1 MQLCILNCSIKNLIM
16 KNFGIALVAIGV
28 VMMLVTGFNYV
39 TKKKVID
46 VGPIQIDKNVNHPV
60 EWSPIVGG
68 VLLVGGLVLIVTGK
82 NKP

>member
-1 MQLCILNCSIKNLIM
+1 M
-16 KNFGIALVAIGV
+16 KNFGIALAAIGV

>member
-1 MQLCILNCSIKNLIM
+1 M
-16 KNFGIALVAIGV
+16 KNFGIALAAIGV

-68 VLLVGGLVLIVTGK
+68 VLLIGGLVLIVSGK

>member
-1 MQLCILNCSIKNLIM
+1 M

-68 VLLVGGLVLIVTGK
+68 VLLIGGLVLIVSGK